1 LYSFAIFSASRTK
14 GLRENHT
21 CIKHKLLQV
30 VGKKMINLAKP
41 QHAFLLNSRQT
52 ENLRREDM
60 LTQMVVKHIHRSLV
74 AIYAVVG
81 PGAPIFR
88 GSGFL
93 ALGNILTAAH
103 VLYDVTEVP
112 SPLVGEQPV
121 QVIAYPDQM
130 VARIQTPLPQRF
142 FPLDVNNDTD
152 LDLSLDVAMITLNPS
167 SMPSLKELEISKEAL
182 QPGDSCLCCGTDAN
196 LEVIV
201 SLGKV
206 GNAVGQLYREAST
219 LPYGAVYLSA
229 RADAGHSGCP
239 IVRPID
245 GSLIGILGGAF
256 NCQGTGF
263 TFVSYMIP
271 LDVIMR
277 ASNHICT
284 RRFAASQVQDEAH
297 EDDHNTQEDCLHA
310 SETSSN

>member
-1 LYSFAIFSASRTK
+1 
-14 GLRENHT
+14 
-21 CIKHKLLQV
+21 
-30 VGKKMINLAKP
+30 MINLAKP

-52 ENLRREDM
+52 ENLQREDM
-60 LTQMVVKHIHRSLV
+60 LTQMVVKHVQRSLV

-81 PGAPIFR
+81 AGAPIFR

-112 SPLVGEQPV
+112 SPLVGEPPER
-121 QVIAYPDQM
+121 VIAYPDQM

-152 LDLSLDVAMITLNPS
+152 LDLSLDIAMITLNPS
-167 SMPSLKELEISKEAL
+167 SMPSLKELEISKQAL

-206 GNAVGQLYREAST
+206 GNTVGQLYRAAST
-219 LPYGAVYLSA
+219 LPHGAVYLSV

-245 GSLIGILGGAF
+245 GSLIGLLGGAF
-256 NCQGTGF
+256 NCQGIGF

-277 ASNHICT
+277 SSNHIRT
-284 RRFAASQVQDEAH
+284 RRFAATQVQDEAH
-297 EDDHNTQEDCLHA
+297 ELDDHNTQQDCLHD
-310 SETSSN
+310 SVTSSN

>member
-1 LYSFAIFSASRTK
+1 
-14 GLRENHT
+14 
-21 CIKHKLLQV
+21 
-30 VGKKMINLAKP
+30 MINLAKP

-60 LTQMVVKHIHRSLV
+60 LTQMVVKHVHRSLV

-81 PGAPIFR
+81 AGAPIFR

-93 ALGNILTAAH
+93 PLGNILTAAH
-103 VLYDVTEVP
+103 VLYDETEVP
-112 SPLVGEQPV
+112 SLLVGEQPER
-121 QVIAYPDQM
+121 VIAYPDQM

-142 FPLDVNNDTD
+142 FPLNVNNDTD
-152 LDLSLDVAMITLNPS
+152 LDLSLDVAMIKLNPS
-167 SMPSLKELEISKEAL
+167 SMPSLKELEISKQAL
-182 QPGDSCLCCGTDAN
+182 QPGDSCLCCGTNAN
-196 LEVIV
+196 VEVIV

-206 GNAVGQLYREAST
+206 GNRVGQLYRAAGT
-219 LPYGAVYLSA
+219 LPHGAVYLSA

-245 GSLIGILGGAF
+245 GSLIGLLGGAF

-271 LDVIMR
+271 LDIIMR
-277 ASNHICT
+277 SSNHIRS
-284 RRFAASQVQDEAH
+284 RRFTASQVQDEAR
-297 EDDHNTQEDCLHA
+297 ESDHNTQQDCLHA
-310 SETSSN
+310 SVTSSN